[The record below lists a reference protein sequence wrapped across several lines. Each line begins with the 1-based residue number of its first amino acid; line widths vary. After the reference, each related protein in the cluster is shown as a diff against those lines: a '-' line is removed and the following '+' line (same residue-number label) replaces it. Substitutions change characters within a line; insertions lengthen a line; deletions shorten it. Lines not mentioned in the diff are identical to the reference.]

1 MNKDNGGY
9 HGDGDVLDM
18 SSEKDTDYNHP
29 HEFPKGQ
36 NSTNVTD
43 RYGLAV
49 RLLRVLDVVS
59 LRDSIDTIVSSLQQ
73 KVCFS
78 SAAIAVEQSA
88 YVCLHR
94 AT

>member
-9 HGDGDVLDM
+9 HGDVLDM
-18 SSEKDTDYNHP
+18 SSEENTDYNHP

-36 NSTNVTD
+36 KSTNVTD
-43 RYGLAV
+43 PYGLAV

-59 LRDSIDTIVSSLQQ
+59 LRDSIDAIVSSLQR

-78 SAAIAVEQSA
+78 SAAIVVTQSA

-94 AT
+94 VT